1 MISTMPPKKCQI
13 KYQLQVRIEKF
24 LKFMERQCKRHCKKS
39 GFEKYRFRPEDDYP
53 DTFQE
58 QIYHVFPKNQSFFR
72 SKFGYFR
79 LHVIL
84 SAKRQFI
91 QTYHTLLGRFITWVV
106 CYHGSSILP
115 KITHCMHKL
124 DETFINTN

>member
-1 MISTMPPKKCQI
+1 MPPKKCQI

-58 QIYHVFPKNQSFFR
+58 QIHKIFTLNGH
-72 SKFGYFR
+72 FGHEND
-79 LHVIL
+79 LVICELML
-84 SAKRQFI
+84 SVLRQFI
-91 QTYHTLLGRFITWVV
+91 QTYQPLLGRYITWMV
-106 CYHGSSILP
+106 CYPGSSILP

-124 DETFINTN
+124 DEPFINTN

>member
-24 LKFMERQCKRHCKKS
+24 FKFMERQCKRHCKKS

-58 QIYHVFPKNQSFFR
+58 QIHNFS
-72 SKFGYFR
+72 SET
-79 LHVIL
+79 VIL
-84 SAKRQFI
+84 
-91 QTYHTLLGRFITWVV
+91 
-106 CYHGSSILP
+106 
-115 KITHCMHKL
+115 MKL
-124 DETFINTN
+124 KSLYYLT